1 MRFRQNLYGRTS
13 YCETFW
19 PRRIRCR
26 LSCVRFRSRFSLV
39 LLFLP
44 YFSLVFFALNFILVA
59 LSTLLCEVLQNT
71 YLQIWNDQ
79 VMIRYDQVIIRWSLA
94 ALPYLFDYPSFLNKR
109 RARRRWKQCHQ
120 WTLLSNQRRS
130 LSKQRGI
137 YSRIITK
144 NAVQLGNKNNIQTIL
159 NISQY

>member
-1 MRFRQNLYGRTS
+1 MFVGEEVWQIS
-13 YCETFW
+13 W
-19 PRRIRCR
+19 PLSTRYR
-26 LSCVRFRSRFSLV
+26 LSRIRFRSRFSLV
-39 LLFLP
+39 QF
-44 YFSLVFFALNFILVA
+44 FLVFLFALNFILVA
-59 LSTLLCEVLQNT
+59 LSTHEVLQNT